1 MLLLRARHN
10 LRYTGIC
17 VKDVALGTKHI
28 LALTLK
34 GAKYA
39 GTMFLPSSFVGS
51 AKGYHTYTMTKES
64 GENSHLGLVEG
75 RGRVGVK
82 LDWKIS
88 HL

>member
-1 MLLLRARHN
+1 M
-10 LRYTGIC
+10 
-17 VKDVALGTKHI
+17 KDVALGTKPI

-34 GAKYA
+34 GAKQA
-39 GTMFLPSSFVGS
+39 GTVFLPGPFVGS
-51 AKGYHTYTMTKES
+51 AKGYHTYTMTEES

-82 LDWKIS
+82 RDWKVS

>member
-1 MLLLRARHN
+1 
-10 LRYTGIC
+10 
-17 VKDVALGTKHI
+17 
-28 LALTLK
+28 
-34 GAKYA
+34 
-39 GTMFLPSSFVGS
+39 MFLPSSFVGS